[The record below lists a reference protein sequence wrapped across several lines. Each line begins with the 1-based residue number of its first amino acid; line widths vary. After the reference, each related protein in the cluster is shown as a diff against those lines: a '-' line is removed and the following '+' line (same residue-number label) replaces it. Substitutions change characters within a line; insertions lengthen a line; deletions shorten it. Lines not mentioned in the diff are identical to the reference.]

1 MLGDMLAG
9 VLLARNRMPD
19 RSSEGHDLARSAQTL
34 EQAWQAMLER
44 MRAPDN
50 EQGVR
55 LWLASPKV
63 RPVSV
68 DGSIFTI
75 ECPTAL
81 FQHTIRDRYADQL
94 AVMASEVLGH
104 PVTEVRCR
112 VSGAALREHEAR
124 IQGGRGASQRDE
136 TKSNHNDNPGDRH
149 APRGGRWGHGFKQL
163 TDFVVGHTNRLAYDA
178 ITRIL
183 EDPANPVNPL
193 FIHGASGLGK
203 THLEQGLALAF
214 HERYPKS
221 KVQYIRCEQF
231 TNDYIAACE
240 QGSPGIQAFRVKMR
254 HPDLLLIDDIHFLSR
269 GQMIKTKE
277 ELFSTFNQL
286 NEQGKKVVITSDAPP
301 ADIKYLEER
310 FIQRFSGGLVV
321 ALEKPDPKLRREV
334 VAAKAKAQGIALSDE
349 VMGYVVDHITDN
361 IREIEGA
368 VNKLGA
374 YAQSFQRRIDLTL
387 ARQALGDLIDRSSG
401 EPRAKMIMREVA
413 DYFELTV
420 DDLVG
425 RNRSGARATARHVAM
440 YVLKS
445 ASADTYASIGQ
456 AFGVKSH
463 SSVAYACEQVAKY
476 RAQDTA
482 LDGFIIDL
490 LMRVKRV

>member
-1 MLGDMLAG
+1 
-9 VLLARNRMPD
+9 MPD
-19 RSSEGHDLARSAQTL
+19 RSSEGHDVARSAPSL

-44 MRAPDN
+44 MRSPEN

-63 RPVSV
+63 RPVGI
-68 DGSIFTI
+68 DGTSFTI

-94 AVMASEVLGH
+94 AVVASEVLGH

-124 IQGGRGASQRDE
+124 VQGGRGTAEPEAAPTSE
-136 TKSNHNDNPGDRH
+136 KPGERH
-149 APRGGRWGHGFKQL
+149 AHRGGRWGHGFKQL

-240 QGSPGIQAFRVKMR
+240 QGSAGIQAFRVKMR

-310 FIQRFSGGLVV
+310 FIQRFSGGLVI

-334 VAAKAKAQGIALSDE
+334 VAAKAKAQGIALADE

-368 VNKLGA
+368 VNKLVA
-374 YAQSFQRRIDLTL
+374 YSQSFQRRIDLTL

-445 ASADTYASIGQ
+445 ASADTYSAIGQ

-476 RAQDTA
+476 RAQDSA

>member
-1 MLGDMLAG
+1 MLE
-9 VLLARNRMPD
+9 
-19 RSSEGHDLARSAQTL
+19 RSKGSDVARSTQSL
-34 EQAWQAMLER
+34 EQAWAAMLER
-44 MRAPDN
+44 MRTPEN

-63 RPVSV
+63 RPVGLE
-68 DGSIFTI
+68 DGIFSI

-81 FQHTIRDRYADQL
+81 FQHTIRDRYADAL
-94 AVMASEVLGH
+94 AVVAAEVLGQR
-104 PVTEVRCR
+104 VSEVRCR
-112 VSGAALREHEAR
+112 VSGASLREHEAR
-124 IQGGRGASQRDE
+124 VRGGERPGANDE
-136 TKSNHNDNPGDRH
+136 TKADKPERH
-149 APRGGRWGHGFKQL
+149 APRGGRWGHGFKLL

-178 ITRIL
+178 IIRIL

-240 QGSPGIQAFRVKMR
+240 QGSAGIQAFRVKMR

-321 ALEKPDPKLRREV
+321 QLEKPDPKLRREV
-334 VAAKAKAQGIALSDE
+334 VAAKAKSQGIALADE

-368 VNKLGA
+368 VNKLMA
-374 YAQSFQRRIDLTL
+374 YSQSFQRRIDLAL

-445 ASADTYASIGQ
+445 ASADTYAAIGQ

-476 RAQDTA
+476 RSQDTA

>member
-1 MLGDMLAG
+1 MQNSSGDG
-9 VLLARNRMPD
+9 F
-19 RSSEGHDLARSAQTL
+19 DLAQSAQAMDR
-34 EQAWQAMLER
+34 AWQTMLER
-44 MRAPDN
+44 MRSPDN

-63 RPVSV
+63 RAVAIE
-68 DGSIFTI
+68 DGVLII

-81 FQHTIRDRYADQL
+81 FQHTIRDRYAAPL
-94 AVMASEVLGH
+94 AVVASEVLGQ

-124 IQGGRGASQRDE
+124 VHGVRSAHTRDAE
-136 TKSNHNDNPGDRH
+136 KAEEAKDKTGH
-149 APRGGRWGHGFKQL
+149 RGGRWGHGFKLL

-183 EDPANPVNPL
+183 EDPGNPVNPL

-310 FIQRFSGGLVV
+310 FIQRFSGGLVI

-334 VAAKAKAQGIALSDE
+334 VGAKAKAQGIALADE
-349 VMGYVVDHITDN
+349 VMSYVVDHITDN

-368 VNKLGA
+368 VNKLVA
-374 YAQSFQRRIDLTL
+374 YSQSFQRRIDLAL
-387 ARQALGDLIDRSSG
+387 ARQALGDIIDRSSG
-401 EPRAKMIMREVA
+401 EPRAKMIMRDVA

-445 ASADTYASIGQ
+445 ASADTYASIGH

-463 SSVAYACEQVAKY
+463 SSVAYGCEQVAKY

-482 LDGFIIDL
+482 LDRFLIDL

>member
-1 MLGDMLAG
+1 MG
-9 VLLARNRMPD
+9 R
-19 RSSEGHDLARSAQTL
+19 QTL
-34 EQAWQAMLER
+34 ALDQAWPQILER
-44 MRAPDN
+44 MRSPDN

-63 RPVSV
+63 RPIEIA
-68 DGSIFTI
+68 DGILTI

-81 FQHTIRDRYADQL
+81 FQHTIRDRYAAAL
-94 AVMASEVLGH
+94 VMMASDVLEI
-104 PVTEVRCR
+104 PITEVRCR
-112 VSGAALREHEAR
+112 VSGTALREHEAR
-124 IQGGRGASQRDE
+124 VNRSRQASEQRDGHSSKNTGE
-136 TKSNHNDNPGDRH
+136 RNTARS
-149 APRGGRWGHGFKQL
+149 GGRWGHGFKLL

-178 ITRIL
+178 IIRIL
-183 EDPANPVNPL
+183 EDPTNPVNPL

-240 QGSPGIQAFRVKMR
+240 QGSAGIQAFRVKMR

-334 VAAKAKAQGIALSDE
+334 VEAKAKAQNITLSED
-349 VMGYVVDHITDN
+349 VLHYVVDHITDN

-368 VNKLGA
+368 VNKLVA
-374 YAQSFQRRIDLTL
+374 YSQSFQRRIDLVL
-387 ARQALGDLIDRSSG
+387 ARQALADVIDRSSG
-401 EPRAKMIMREVA
+401 EPRAKMIMRAVA

-425 RNRSGARATARHVAM
+425 RNRSGDRATARHVAM

-445 ASADTYASIGQ
+445 ASADTYGAIGQ

-476 RAQDTA
+476 RAQNSA

-490 LMRVKRV
+490 MMRVKRV